1 MIRILKNPYRDPKQ
15 NAELAE
21 YLLTLE
27 YFQKFKIQNHK
38 DLLDVAGV
46 LTYVNIPARTQVF
59 DFGEMGDAVYIV
71 LDGVVDVLKPLEKTH
86 QTTFKTA
93 YEQNKM
99 THVKPSHGECAHR

>member
-1 MIRILKNPYRDPKQ
+1 M
-15 NAELAE
+15 
-21 YLLTLE
+21 
-27 YFQKFKIQNHK
+27 
-38 DLLDVAGV
+38 
-46 LTYVNIPARTQVF
+46 F

-71 LDGVVDVLKPLEKTH
+71 LDGVVDVLKPLEKTQ